1 MMTYPNTY
9 FQMVSLVYI
18 LFLGVLFYTRE
29 KEETAENHI
38 FHNLIIIGIVSA
50 IFDIASVYVGNL
62 YPDTLLSIIVCK
74 LYLYTLIGYCAFFTE
89 YTFIITKSSDNKT
102 EKLEMY
108 NRIHKFFLLIGL
120 LFCVFITIFPCEVY
134 RAENIFYSYG
144 LAVNTAYLASAISI
158 STWIVLLTINRKRIT
173 LKRALPV
180 LTMLVFGSLGV
191 IIQFNHPEL
200 LLVTTAGIFSIV
212 VMYHTVFSVEN
223 PDELMMNKLRRAK
236 EQADHANQVK
246 TDFLSNMSHEIR
258 TPLNAILGFSQG
270 LLEQNLDPQVKED
283 VEDISTAA
291 DALLEI
297 VNEILDIS
305 KIESE
310 KLEIVEVE
318 YATDKVYK
326 YLVTMTEGRIGS
338 RDLEFDYSCDDNMP
352 PVLFGDATRIKQVA
366 VNLLTN
372 AVKYTKEGFVKLR
385 FGYEIID
392 TENCNLIISVS
403 DSGIGIKKEVMNKL
417 FSRYERFDLEKNNDI
432 EGTGLGLSLTKKL
445 VDMMQGKI
453 EVESEY
459 GKGSTFTAKIPQKIK
474 KASEISEET
483 SSATTFVG
491 HGEKILIVDD
501 NSVNLKVAE
510 RLLKPYNLN
519 IDMVKSGKECISKI
533 SSGDG
538 YDLVLLDDL
547 MPEMSGIDT
556 LKILKSDENYKTP
569 TVILTANSESGIK
582 QKYMNEGFDDYL
594 GKPIDKILLEELL
607 NKYLK
612 GDKKVESEKNTVI
625 KEKYNREFLMKEGI
639 DFDTASQQLGGEA
652 LYHELAFDFIDSAEK
667 DLTKLKKF
675 YDDKDMQNYH
685 TVIHSWLSDCRYL
698 GFTELAKLTYQ
709 QENASRNNDY
719 EYVSE
724 HYDEFVKAAEKVI
737 DIMKRYLGK

>member
-9 FQMVSLVYI
+9 FQMISLVYI

-74 LYLYTLIGYCAFFTE
+74 LYLFTLIGYCAFFTE

-108 NRIHKFFLLIGL
+108 NKIHKYFLLIGL

-134 RAENIFYSYG
+134 RSENIFYSYG

-318 YATDKVYK
+318 YSTEKVYK

-392 TENCNLIISVS
+392 VENCNLIISVS
-403 DSGIGIKKEVMNKL
+403 DSGIGIKKDVMNKL
-417 FSRYERFDLEKNNDI
+417 FARYERFDLEKNNDI

-459 GKGSTFTAKIPQKIK
+459 GKGSTFTAIIPQKIK
-474 KASEISEET
+474 KVSEMIEET
-483 SSATTFVG
+483 TSNTAFVG
-491 HGEKILIVDD
+491 HGERVLIVDD

-533 SSGDG
+533 GSEDD

-547 MPEMSGIDT
+547 MPEMSGIET
-556 LKILKSDENYKTP
+556 LKILKSDENFKTP
-569 TVILTANSESGIK
+569 TVVLTANSESGIK
-582 QKYMNEGFDDYL
+582 QKYMSEGFDDYL

-607 NKYLK
+607 NKYLTGENK
-612 GDKKVESEKNTVI
+612 KEESKKVVT
-625 KEKYNREFLMKEGI
+625 KEKYNREFLMNEGI
-639 DFDTASQQLGGEA
+639 DFDTASEQLGGEA

-667 DLTKLKKF
+667 DLVKLKKF

-698 GFTELAKLTYQ
+698 GFTNLAKLTYQ
-709 QENASRNNDY
+709 HETASKNNDY
-719 EYVSE
+719 DYVNE

>member
-1 MMTYPNTY
+1 MTYPNTY
-9 FQMVSLVYI
+9 FQIVSLVYI
-18 LFLGVLFYTRE
+18 LFLGVLFYFRK
-29 KEETAENHI
+29 KEETAENHVFRQLI
-38 FHNLIIIGIVSA
+38 FIGIVSA
-50 IFDIASVYVGNL
+50 VFDIMSVYIGHL
-62 YPDTLLSIIVCK
+62 YPDSLISIIVCK
-74 LYLYTLIGYCAFFTE
+74 IYLYTLIGYCAFFTE
-89 YTFIITKSSDNKT
+89 YTYIITRSSDNPR
-102 EKLEMY
+102 EKLEMFQNVRKY
-108 NRIHKFFLLIGL
+108 FIVIGL
-120 LFCVFITIFPCEVY
+120 LFCIVITLVPCYVY
-134 RAENIFYSYG
+134 SEDIVYYSYG
-144 LAVNTAYLASAISI
+144 PAPTVAYIAAGLSI
-158 STWIVLLTINRKRIT
+158 GTWIGLLVFNRKHIT
-173 LKRALPV
+173 FKRALPV

-212 VMYHTVFSVEN
+212 VMYHTVFSIEN
-223 PDELMMNKLRRAK
+223 PDTLMLNKLKAAK
-236 EQADHANQVK
+236 DQADHANQAK

-270 LLEQNLDPQVKED
+270 LLEQNLEPQVKED
-283 VEDISTAA
+283 IEDISTAA

-310 KLEIVEVE
+310 KLELVEVE
-318 YATDKVYK
+318 YSTEKVYK

-352 PVLFGDATRIKQVA
+352 PVLFGDATRIKQIA

-372 AVKYTKEGFVKLR
+372 SVKYTKEGFVRLR

-392 TENCNLIISVS
+392 VDNCNLIISVS
-403 DSGIGIKKEVMNKL
+403 DSGIGIKKEVMGKL
-417 FSRYERFDLEKNNDI
+417 FSRYERFDLDKNNDI

-459 GKGSTFTAKIPQKIK
+459 GKGSTFTVQIPQKIK
-474 KASEISEET
+474 KASDIKDDAPAPS
-483 SSATTFVG
+483 TFEG
-491 HGEKILIVDD
+491 HGERILIVDD
-501 NSVNLKVAE
+501 NSVNLKVVE
-510 RLLKPYNLN
+510 RLLKPYHLN

-533 SSGDG
+533 SSEEP

-547 MPEMSGIDT
+547 MPEMSGIET
-556 LKILKSDENYKTP
+556 LNILRKDEDYHVP
-569 TVILTANSESGIK
+569 TVVLTANSESGIK
-582 QKYMNEGFDDYL
+582 QKYMNDGFDDYL

-607 NKYLK
+607 NKYLNK
-612 GDKKVESEKNTVI
+612 SSEMKENKRVI
-625 KEKYNREFLMKEGI
+625 TKEKYNREFLIKEGI
-639 DFDTASQQLGGEA
+639 DFDTASEQLGGES
-652 LYHELAFDFIDSAEK
+652 LYHELAFDFINSAEK
-667 DLTKLKKF
+667 DLVKLKKF

-698 GFTELAKLTYQ
+698 GFTNLAKLSYQ
-709 QENASRNNDY
+709 METASRNNDY

-724 HYDEFVKAAEKVI
+724 HYNEFVNSAEKMI